1 MVGRI
6 EWDNGRKLT
15 AERSVLYGVPLLR
28 VGLPVP
34 KRGGARATARAVR
47 KGANYLWREG
57 CRRVL
62 ADVGFAA
69 WDLLAA
75 VGLRPVEPEPLLQAM
90 AAPLCFAGLAQ
101 GGIAPERAVVALCGE
116 RVTESFSAAAEA
128 LCPAVRSLII
138 SAQSGGDA
146 LRAYLYREYGASVL
160 DGIAAGRAD
169 LTLCF
174 SPGAPAGAPRL
185 ELFAGGS
192 TLGLTLRHKSLPPP
206 DGIAP
211 LPCLTLLWETGA
223 VQAEDIVVTQAK
235 ADASAVNPHEHQE
248 NLIF

>member
-1 MVGRI
+1 MVGLI
-6 EWDNGRKLT
+6 QWDNGRKMT
-15 AERSVLYGVPLLR
+15 AERSTLYGVPLLR

-34 KRGGARATARAVR
+34 KRGGARAAARAVR
-47 KGANYLWREG
+47 KGANALWREG

-62 ADVGFAA
+62 TDVDFAA
-69 WDLLAA
+69 WDLLEAA
-75 VGLRPVEPEPLLQAM
+75 GLRPVEPEPLLQAM

-138 SAQSGGDA
+138 SAQSGGES
-146 LRAYLYREYGASVL
+146 LRAYLYQEYGASVL
-160 DGIAAGRAD
+160 DGNAAVRAD

-174 SPGAPAGAPRL
+174 SPGAPAGTPRL
-185 ELFAGGS
+185 SLFSGGS
-192 TLGLTLRHKSLPPP
+192 DTLGLTLRHKSLPPP

-223 VQAEDIVVTQAK
+223 VPAEDIVVTQAQ
-235 ADASAVNPHEHQE
+235 AD
-248 NLIF
+248 